1 MTHHSYTHL
10 FNQIADDCIVE
21 VLYWFPLNTLQN
33 DDLIDNFMIIK
44 LYMATHRGYIIL
56 NKDIFIPN
64 FHKCKFWTWKFCDAF
79 GDQLTSREVL
89 TTHSYLSD
97 IFLLF
102 RLKSQLNKD
111 LLQLLIAVID
121 DKLFKT
127 VILENLKYWI
137 TLLDHLWISVENDL
151 NYHTSTLYTLT
162 SVCTFS
168 SLFSIHFQRC
178 W

>member
-1 MTHHSYTHL
+1 MTSSM
-10 FNQIADDCIVE
+10 
-21 VLYWFPLNTLQN
+21 VL
-33 DDLIDNFMIIK
+33 
-44 LYMATHRGYIIL
+44 A
-56 NKDIFIPN
+56 
-64 FHKCKFWTWKFCDAF
+64 
-79 GDQLTSREVL
+79 
-89 TTHSYLSD
+89 THSYLSD

-127 VILENLKYWI
+127 VILENSKYSI

-162 SVCTFS
+162 SVCIFS

-178 W
+178 

>member
-1 MTHHSYTHL
+1 M
-10 FNQIADDCIVE
+10 
-21 VLYWFPLNTLQN
+21 
-33 DDLIDNFMIIK
+33 
-44 LYMATHRGYIIL
+44 
-56 NKDIFIPN
+56 
-64 FHKCKFWTWKFCDAF
+64 
-79 GDQLTSREVL
+79 VL

-151 NYHTSTLYTLT
+151 NYHTSTL
-162 SVCTFS
+162 
-168 SLFSIHFQRC
+168 
-178 W
+178 

>member
-1 MTHHSYTHL
+1 MTSS
-10 FNQIADDCIVE
+10 
-21 VLYWFPLNTLQN
+21 
-33 DDLIDNFMIIK
+33 M
-44 LYMATHRGYIIL
+44 
-56 NKDIFIPN
+56 
-64 FHKCKFWTWKFCDAF
+64 
-79 GDQLTSREVL
+79 VL

-102 RLKSQLNKD
+102 RLKCQLNKD

-127 VILENLKYWI
+127 VILENSKYSI

-151 NYHTSTLYTLT
+151 NYHTSTLYTLR

-168 SLFSIHFQRC
+168 LLFSIHFQRC
-178 W
+178 